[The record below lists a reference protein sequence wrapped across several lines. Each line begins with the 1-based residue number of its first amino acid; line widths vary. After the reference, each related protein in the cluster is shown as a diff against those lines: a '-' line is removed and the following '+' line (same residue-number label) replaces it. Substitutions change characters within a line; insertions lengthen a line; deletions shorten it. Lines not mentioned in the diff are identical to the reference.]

1 MHVKGTG
8 RGGGGDDIRAARA
21 ATGRILEELGLRSYV
36 FTVEAKES
44 GWLVSVECAAG
55 DAWQVVSLPV
65 DPAKLSASLDD
76 ARLRRELVAAWRPH
90 FESCA
95 KKR

>member
-1 MHVKGTG
+1 MTPE
-8 RGGGGDDIRAARA
+8 IRAARA
-21 ATGRILEELGLRSYV
+21 ATGRILEELGLGSYV

-65 DPAKLSASLDD
+65 DPAKLGASLDD
-76 ARLRRELVAAWRPH
+76 PRLRKEILAAWRPH
-90 FESCA
+90 LEACA
-95 KKR
+95 KRR